1 MSDQAMV
8 AAETAAGRLAV
19 FHDCRWLAPAITE
32 AAPATPAI
40 KANIT
45 KNPVAALPI
54 GKYIGEKW
62 AGRLK
67 SAPWMFLQKQ
77 NV

>member
-1 MSDQAMV
+1 MAKTVSDQAMV

-19 FHDCRWLAPAITE
+19 VDDWIWLTPVITE
-32 AAPATPAI
+32 AAPETPAI

-54 GKYIGEKW
+54 GKYIGEK
-62 AGRLK
+62 
-67 SAPWMFLQKQ
+67 
-77 NV
+77 